1 MHKSRSIR
9 RSGHPTVASAA
20 SRLRA
25 FDRDPICEE
34 HYGQRPAK
42 SAASTGRTDGSTDQH
57 CITVQKSLA
66 NREPSTDGYKRTCGG
81 VRQGVRFTS
90 ESRHKRRKIASV
102 PESGHRM
109 SAYPPIAAIGRCQW
123 ARPLSW
129 VKRPSTT
136 SRRRPHR
143 RGANGRD
150 PRSMGDS
157 RGACCRSHLASP
169 KRRTALNGEE
179 WCRRQESNPRPTAYK
194 AVALPA
200 ELRRHKCCNDAATS
214 SHGNT
219 NLLIYRP

>member
-81 VRQGVRFTS
+81 AWKKVRFT
-90 ESRHKRRKIASV
+90 
-102 PESGHRM
+102 PESGHSEAPERVGLKKRTLDVCLTPDSGRRWVGRWM
-109 SAYPPIAAIGRCQW
+109 SAYDP
-123 ARPLSW
+123 
-129 VKRPSTT
+129 KRTLLQFSACSPST
-136 SRRRPHR
+136 SHSA
-143 RGANGRD
+143 GL
-150 PRSMGDS
+150 
-157 RGACCRSHLASP
+157 RSHSATMRSASVIWSGVMF
-169 KRRTALNGEE
+169 R
-179 WCRRQESNPRPTAYK
+179 
-194 AVALPA
+194 
-200 ELRRHKCCNDAATS
+200 DITS
-214 SHGNT
+214 SS
-219 NLLIYRP
+219 LDAVPPFLSDAS